1 MSLYRFLLQIVNKS
15 YIVNRQI
22 VNEQMVNV
30 ISILTA
36 LLTLMAGIG
45 VFLVA
50 CTMMSS
56 NLESAASRRLK
67 RLFSHTGNNKL
78 VGVGIGT
85 LGTAA
90 IQSSGA
96 VTVMVIGFV
105 NVGIMSLTQAA
116 TIIYGANIGT
126 TVTAQLV
133 ALGLSG
139 SNSLSTTVIFAAFA
153 GIGAFMMLFSKS
165 DAWKKAGGIL
175 TGFGMLFVGLSMMAN
190 AMDEFAALDSVK
202 LFLASISNPLLL
214 VLLGAIITAIIQSSS
229 VMTSIAITMAVTG
242 LISLDQGIYLT
253 MGSNIGSCVVAI
265 IAGLTSGVAA
275 KRTAMIHLIFN
286 ILGVVLFLC
295 AGGLIKLTTGG
306 TYSFGILFERFFH
319 TPQLQLAMFHT
330 VFNVTTMLVAL
341 PLTNMLV
348 NIACKLVKEQ
358 PAQQTD
364 EPHLYFLDPKMLRTP
379 VVAIRQLKEEI
390 ENMSQMALQNYQR
403 AIRDVTTLDDSERDE
418 FNRTERQ
425 LNYLNRELVH
435 YALLLSN
442 SQLSRFDHQYL
453 VSTIR
458 TVSDLERIG
467 DYAKNIVEYADS
479 LRQQEVRFSDYAIN
493 EIDRMNHLIARL
505 HEATMQAYHKMDMS
519 ALGRANQIED
529 EIDRLTDEMERNH
542 IQRLSLGICK
552 PQAGTEYISLAQ
564 NSERVADHLINVA
577 KTIRDLQ

>member
-1 MSLYRFLLQIVNKS
+1 MDI
-15 YIVNRQI
+15 
-22 VNEQMVNV
+22 

-36 LLTLMAGIG
+36 LLTLTAGIG

-67 RLFSHTGNNKL
+67 QLFSHTGNNKL

-139 SNSLSTTVIFAAFA
+139 SNSLSTTVLFAAFA
-153 GIGAFMMLFSKS
+153 GIGAFMMLFAKNDS
-165 DAWKKAGGIL
+165 WKKTGGIL

-295 AGGLIKLTTGG
+295 AALALSLVTAGVW
-306 TYSFGILFERFFH
+306 SFGTIFERLFH

-341 PLTNMLV
+341 PLTNALV
-348 NIACKLVKEQ
+348 NLACRIIKDK
-358 PAQQTD
+358 PAQNTN
-364 EPHLYFLDPKMLRTP
+364 EPHLYFLDPQMLRTP

-390 ENMSQMALQNYQR
+390 ENMANIAIENYQR
-403 AIRDVTTLDDSERDE
+403 AIRDVMTLDDSERDE

-442 SQLSRFDHQYL
+442 SQLSEFDHQYL

-479 LRQQEVRFSDYAIN
+479 LRQQEVRFSDYALN
-493 EIDRMNHLIARL
+493 EIDQMNHLIARL

-542 IQRLSLGICK
+542 IQRLALGICK

>member
-1 MSLYRFLLQIVNKS
+1 MDF
-15 YIVNRQI
+15 
-22 VNEQMVNV
+22 

-36 LLTLMAGIG
+36 ILTLIAGIG

-67 RLFSHTGNNKL
+67 QLFSHTGNNKL
-78 VGVGIGT
+78 IGVGIGT

-139 SNSLSTTVIFAAFA
+139 SNSLSTTVLFAAFA
-153 GIGAFMMLFSKS
+153 GIGAFMMLFAKTDS
-165 DAWKKAGGIL
+165 WKKTGGIL

-214 VLLGAIITAIIQSSS
+214 VLLGTIITAIIQSSS
-229 VMTSIAITMAVTG
+229 VMTSIAITMVVTG
-242 LISLDQGIYLT
+242 LIALDQGIYLT

-265 IAGLTSGVAA
+265 IAGMTSGVAA
-275 KRTAMIHLIFN
+275 KRTAMIHLLFN
-286 ILGVVLFLC
+286 VLGVVLFLC
-295 AGGLIKLTTGG
+295 AALVLSLVTAGVW
-306 TYSFGILFERFFH
+306 SFGTIFEHLFPSA
-319 TPQLQLAMFHT
+319 PQLQLAMFHT

-341 PLTNMLV
+341 PLTNALV
-348 NIACKLVKEQ
+348 NLACRIIKDQ
-358 PAQQTD
+358 PAQKTN
-364 EPHLYFLDPKMLRTP
+364 EPHLYFLDPQMLRTP
-379 VVAIRQLKEEI
+379 VVAIRQLKAEV
-390 ENMSQMALQNYQR
+390 ENMAQMAIENYQR
-403 AIRDVTTLDDSERDE
+403 SIRDVTTLDNSERKLFD
-418 FNRTERQ
+418 RTESQ

-442 SQLSRFDHQYL
+442 NQLSQFDHQYL

-467 DYAKNIVEYADS
+467 DYAKNIIEYADS
-479 LRQQEVRFSDYAIN
+479 LRQQEVRFSDYALK
-493 EIDRMNHLIARL
+493 EIDQMNTLISRL
-505 HEATMQAYHKMDMS
+505 YDAAMQAYHKMDME
-519 ALGRANQIED
+519 ALGLANQVED
-529 EIDRLTDEMERNH
+529 EIDQLTDEMERNH
-542 IQRLSLGICK
+542 IQRLALGICK

>member
-1 MSLYRFLLQIVNKS
+1 MDF
-15 YIVNRQI
+15 
-22 VNEQMVNV
+22 

-36 LLTLMAGIG
+36 ILTLLAGIG

-67 RLFSHTGNNKL
+67 QLFSHTGNNKL
-78 VGVGIGT
+78 IGVGIGT

-139 SNSLSTTVIFAAFA
+139 SNSLSTTVLFAAFA
-153 GIGAFMMLFSKS
+153 GIGAFMMLFAKS
-165 DAWKKAGGIL
+165 DAWKKTGGIL

-202 LFLASISNPLLL
+202 LFLASIRNPLLL
-214 VLLGAIITAIIQSSS
+214 VLLGTIITAIIQS
-229 VMTSIAITMAVTG
+229 VMTSIAITMVVTG
-242 LISLDQGIYLT
+242 LIALDQGIYLT

-265 IAGLTSGVAA
+265 IAGMTSGVAA
-275 KRTAMIHLIFN
+275 KRTAMIHLLFN
-286 ILGVVLFLC
+286 VLGVVLFLC
-295 AGGLIKLTTGG
+295 AALALSLVTAGVW
-306 TYSFGILFERFFH
+306 SFGTIFEHLFPSA
-319 TPQLQLAMFHT
+319 PQLQLAMFHT

-341 PLTNMLV
+341 PLTNALV
-348 NIACKLVKEQ
+348 NLACRIIKDQ
-358 PAQQTD
+358 PAQNTN
-364 EPHLYFLDPKMLRTP
+364 EPHLYFLDPQMLRTP
-379 VVAIRQLKEEI
+379 VVAIRQLKAEV
-390 ENMSQMALQNYQR
+390 ENMAKLALQNYQR
-403 AIRDVTTLDDSERDE
+403 AIHDVTALDNSERELFD
-418 FNRTERQ
+418 RTEDQ

-442 SQLSRFDHQYL
+442 NQLSQFDHQYL

-467 DYAKNIVEYADS
+467 DYAKNIIEYADS
-479 LRQQEVRFSDYAIN
+479 LRQQEVRFSDYALK
-493 EIDRMNHLIARL
+493 EIDQMNALISRL
-505 HEATMQAYHKMDMS
+505 YDAAMQAYHKMDME
-519 ALGRANQIED
+519 ALGLANQIED
-529 EIDRLTDEMERNH
+529 EVDQLTDEMERNH
-542 IQRLSLGICK
+542 IQRLALGICK

>member
-1 MSLYRFLLQIVNKS
+1 MDF
-15 YIVNRQI
+15 
-22 VNEQMVNV
+22 

-36 LLTLMAGIG
+36 ILTLIAGIG

-67 RLFSHTGNNKL
+67 QLFSHTGNNKL
-78 VGVGIGT
+78 IGVGIGT
-85 LGTAA
+85 IGTAA

-139 SNSLSTTVIFAAFA
+139 SNSLSTTVLFAAFT
-153 GIGAFMMLFSKS
+153 GIGAFMMLFAKNDS
-165 DAWKKAGGIL
+165 WKKTGGIL

-202 LFLASISNPLLL
+202 LFLASIRNPLLL
-214 VLLGAIITAIIQSSS
+214 VVLGTIITAIIQSSS
-229 VMTSIAITMAVTG
+229 VMTSIAITMVVTG
-242 LISLDQGIYLT
+242 LIALDQGIYLT

-265 IAGLTSGVAA
+265 IAGMTSGVAA
-275 KRTAMIHLIFN
+275 KRTAMIHLLFN
-286 ILGVVLFLC
+286 VLGVILFLC
-295 AGGLIKLTTGG
+295 VALVLSLVTAGVW
-306 TYSFGILFERFFH
+306 SFGTIFEHLFPSA
-319 TPQLQLAMFHT
+319 PQLQLAMFHT

-341 PLTNMLV
+341 PLTNALV
-348 NIACKLVKEQ
+348 NLACRIIKDQ
-358 PAQQTD
+358 PAKNTN
-364 EPHLYFLDPKMLRTP
+364 EPHLYFLDPQMLRTP
-379 VVAIRQLKEEI
+379 VVAIRQLKAEVENMAQMAI
-390 ENMSQMALQNYQR
+390 ENYKRS
-403 AIRDVTTLDDSERDE
+403 IRDVTTLDNSERE
-418 FNRTERQ
+418 LFEQTENQ

-442 SQLSRFDHQYL
+442 NQLNRFDHQYL

-467 DYAKNIVEYADS
+467 DYAKNIIEYADS
-479 LRQQEVRFSDYAIN
+479 LRQQEVRFSDYALK
-493 EIDRMNHLIARL
+493 EIDQMNELIGRL
-505 HEATMQAYHKMDMS
+505 YDAAMQAYHKMDMD
-519 ALGRANQIED
+519 ALGLANQVED
-529 EIDRLTDEMERNH
+529 EIDQLTDEMERNH
-542 IQRLSLGICK
+542 IQRLALGICK

>member
-1 MSLYRFLLQIVNKS
+1 
-15 YIVNRQI
+15 
-22 VNEQMVNV
+22 MVNV

-36 LLTLMAGIG
+36 LLTLTAGIG
-45 VFLVA
+45 VFLIA

-67 RLFSHTGNNKL
+67 QLFSHTGNNKL

-153 GIGAFMMLFSKS
+153 GIGAFMMLFSKN
-165 DAWKKAGGIL
+165 DAWKKTGGIL

-202 LFLASISNPLLL
+202 LFLASIRNPLLL

-286 ILGVVLFLC
+286 VLGVVLFLC
-295 AGGLIKLTTGG
+295 AGDLIKLTTGG

-341 PLTNMLV
+341 PLTNALV
-348 NIACKLVKEQ
+348 NIACKLVKDQ

-364 EPHLYFLDPKMLRTP
+364 EPHLYFLDPQMLRTP

-442 SQLSRFDHQYL
+442 SQLSQFDHQYL

-479 LRQQEVRFSDYAIN
+479 LRQQEVRFSDYALN
-493 EIDRMNHLIARL
+493 EIDQMNHLIAQL

>member
-1 MSLYRFLLQIVNKS
+1 MDI
-15 YIVNRQI
+15 
-22 VNEQMVNV
+22 

-36 LLTLMAGIG
+36 LLTLTAGIG

-67 RLFSHTGNNKL
+67 QLFSHTGNNKL

-153 GIGAFMMLFSKS
+153 GIGAFMMLFSKN
-165 DAWKKAGGIL
+165 DAWKKTGGIL

-202 LFLASISNPLLL
+202 LFLASIRNPLLL

-341 PLTNMLV
+341 PLTNALV
-348 NIACKLVKEQ
+348 NIACKLVKDQ
-358 PAQQTD
+358 PPQQTD
-364 EPHLYFLDPKMLRTP
+364 EPHLYFLDPQMLRTP

-390 ENMSQMALQNYQR
+390 ENMANMAIENYQR

-442 SQLSRFDHQYL
+442 SQLSEFDHQYL

-479 LRQQEVRFSDYAIN
+479 LRQQEVRFSDYALN
-493 EIDRMNHLIARL
+493 EIDQMNHLIARL

>member
-1 MSLYRFLLQIVNKS
+1 
-15 YIVNRQI
+15 
-22 VNEQMVNV
+22 MVNV

-36 LLTLMAGIG
+36 LLTLTAGIG

-67 RLFSHTGNNKL
+67 QLFSHTGNNKL

-126 TVTAQLV
+126 TVTAQIV

-153 GIGAFMMLFSKS
+153 GIGAFMMLFSKN
-165 DAWKKAGGIL
+165 DAWKKTGGIL

-202 LFLASISNPLLL
+202 LFLASIRNPLLL
-214 VLLGAIITAIIQSSS
+214 VVLGAIITAIIQSSS

-286 ILGVVLFLC
+286 VLGVVLFLC

-341 PLTNMLV
+341 PLTNALV
-348 NIACKLVKEQ
+348 NIACKLVKDQ

-364 EPHLYFLDPKMLRTP
+364 EPHLYFLDPQMLRTP

-390 ENMSQMALQNYQR
+390 ENMAQMALQNYQR

-442 SQLSRFDHQYL
+442 SQLSQFDHQYL

-479 LRQQEVRFSDYAIN
+479 LRQQEVRFSDYALN
-493 EIDRMNHLIARL
+493 EIDQMNQLIARL
-505 HEATMQAYHKMDMS
+505 HETAMQAYHKMDMS

>member
-1 MSLYRFLLQIVNKS
+1 MDFV
-15 YIVNRQI
+15 
-22 VNEQMVNV
+22 
-30 ISILTA
+30 SILTA
-36 LLTLMAGIG
+36 ILTLLAGIG

-56 NLESAASRRLK
+56 NLESLSSKRLK
-67 RLFSHTGNNKL
+67 QLFSKTGNNKWL
-78 VGVGIGT
+78 GVGIGT

-139 SNSLSTTVIFAAFA
+139 GNSISTTLIFAAFA
-153 GIGAFMMLFSKS
+153 GIGAFMVLFAKN
-165 DAWKKAGGIL
+165 DTWKKTGGIL

-190 AMDEFAALDSVK
+190 AMDEFAALESVK
-202 LFLASISNPLLL
+202 LFLASIRNPLLL

-242 LISLDQGIYLT
+242 LIALDQGIYLT

-265 IAGLTSGVAA
+265 IAGFTSGVAA

-286 ILGVVLFLC
+286 VLGVVLFLC
-295 AGGLIKLTTGG
+295 IGLIIRLLTGG
-306 TYSFGILFERFFH
+306 VWTYGAIFEYLFPAA
-319 TPQLQLAMFHT
+319 PQLQLAMFHT
-330 VFNVTTMLVAL
+330 IFNVCTTFVAL
-341 PLTNMLV
+341 PLTGVLV
-348 NIACKLVKEQ
+348 SIACRLIKDV
-358 PAQQTD
+358 PAVQSN
-364 EPHLYFLDPKMLRTP
+364 EPHLYFLDPQMLRTP
-379 VVAIRQLKEEI
+379 VVAIRQLKAEI
-390 ENMSQMALQNYQR
+390 ENMAYLAIQNYQR
-403 AIRDVTTLDDSERDE
+403 SIHNVTTLDNSDREE
-418 FNRTERQ
+418 FNRTEEQ

-435 YALLLSN
+435 YALLLSDN
-442 SQLSRFDHQYL
+442 QLSTFDHQYL

-479 LRQQEVRFSDYAIN
+479 LRQQEVRFSDYALQ
-493 EIDRMNHLIARL
+493 EIEQMSQLVTQL
-505 HEATMQAYHKMDMS
+505 YEATKQAYHKMDMT

-529 EIDRLTDEMERNH
+529 EVDRLTDEMERNH
-542 IQRLSLGICK
+542 IHRLALGICK

>member
-1 MSLYRFLLQIVNKS
+1 
-15 YIVNRQI
+15 
-22 VNEQMVNV
+22 MVNV
-30 ISILTA
+30 ISVLTA
-36 LLTLMAGIG
+36 LLTLTAGIG

-67 RLFSHTGNNKL
+67 QLFSHTGNNKL

-165 DAWKKAGGIL
+165 DAWKKTGGIL

-286 ILGVVLFLC
+286 VLGVVLFLC

-348 NIACKLVKEQ
+348 NIACKLVKDQ

-364 EPHLYFLDPKMLRTP
+364 EPHLYFLDPQMLRTP

-403 AIRDVTTLDDSERDE
+403 AIRDVTTLDDSERNE
-418 FNRTERQ
+418 FNRTEKQ

-435 YALLLSN
+435 YALLISN
-442 SQLSRFDHQYL
+442 SQLSEFDHQYL

-479 LRQQEVRFSDYAIN
+479 LRQQEVRFSDYALN
-493 EIDRMNHLIARL
+493 EIDQMNQLIARL
-505 HEATMQAYHKMDMS
+505 HEATMQAYHKMDMA

>member
-1 MSLYRFLLQIVNKS
+1 MDI
-15 YIVNRQI
+15 
-22 VNEQMVNV
+22 

-36 LLTLMAGIG
+36 ILTLIAGIG

-67 RLFSHTGNNKL
+67 QLFSHTGNNKL
-78 VGVGIGT
+78 IGVGIGT

-105 NVGIMSLTQAA
+105 NVGIMSLAQAA

-139 SNSLSTTVIFAAFA
+139 SNSLSTTVLFAAFA
-153 GIGAFMMLFSKS
+153 GIGAFMMLFAKNDS
-165 DAWKKAGGIL
+165 WKKTGGIL

-190 AMDEFAALDSVK
+190 AMDEFAALESVK

-214 VLLGAIITAIIQSSS
+214 VLLGTIITAIIQSSS
-229 VMTSIAITMAVTG
+229 VMTSIAITMVVTG
-242 LISLDQGIYLT
+242 LIALDQGIYLT

-265 IAGLTSGVAA
+265 IAGMTSGVAA
-275 KRTAMIHLIFN
+275 KRTAMIHLLFN
-286 ILGVVLFLC
+286 VLGVVLFLLI
-295 AGGLIKLTTGG
+295 AGAMSLFTAGVW
-306 TYSFGILFERFFH
+306 SFGTIFEH
-319 TPQLQLAMFHT
+319 LLPAAPQLQLAMFHT

-341 PLTNMLV
+341 PLTNALV
-348 NIACKLVKEQ
+348 NLACRIIKDQ
-358 PAQQTD
+358 PAQKTN
-364 EPHLYFLDPKMLRTP
+364 EPHLYFLDPQMLRTP
-379 VVAIRQLKEEI
+379 VVAIRQLKAEVENMAQMAI
-390 ENMSQMALQNYQR
+390 ENYRR
-403 AIRDVTTLDDSERDE
+403 AIRDVTTLDNSERLLFD
-418 FNRTERQ
+418 RTEEQ

-442 SQLSRFDHQYL
+442 NRLNQFDHQYL

-467 DYAKNIVEYADS
+467 DYAKNIIEYADS
-479 LRQQEVRFSDYAIN
+479 LRQHEVRFSDYALK
-493 EIDRMNHLIARL
+493 EIDQMNTLISRL
-505 HEATMQAYHKMDMS
+505 YDAAMQAYHKMDME
-519 ALGRANQIED
+519 ALGLANQVED
-529 EIDRLTDEMERNH
+529 EIDQLTDEMERNH
-542 IQRLSLGICK
+542 IQRLALGICK